1 MYARYKAK
9 GCPTRKIGIPGSVPH
24 KGNVSR
30 VLSDPNSAAEFVK
43 ERLEGTELESLEI
56 YRDDGSLAKKVI

>member
-9 GCPTRKIGIPGSVPH
+9 GCPTRKIGIPGDVPP

-30 VLSDPNSAAEFVK
+30 VLSDPDSAAEFALD
-43 ERLEGTELESLEI
+43 RLKGVDLESLEI
-56 YRDDGSLAKKVI
+56 LRDDGTVAKKVV

>member
-9 GCPTRKIGIPGSVPH
+9 GGPTRKIGIPGSVPP
-24 KGNVSR
+24 KGTVSR
-30 VLSDPNSAAEFVK
+30 VLSDPDSAAEFVK

>member
-9 GCPTRKIGIPGSVPH
+9 GGPTRKIGIPGSVPP

-30 VLSDPNSAAEFVK
+30 VLSDPDSAAEFVK

>member
-9 GCPTRKIGIPGSVPH
+9 GGPTRKIGIPGSVPLR
-24 KGNVSR
+24 GNASR
-30 VLSDPNSAAEFVK
+30 VLSDPDSAAEFVK

>member
-9 GCPTRKIGIPGSVPH
+9 GCPTRKIGIPGSVPP

-30 VLSDPNSAAEFVK
+30 VLSDPDSAAEFVK
-43 ERLEGTELESLEI
+43 ERLEGTELEMLEI

>member
-9 GCPTRKIGIPGSVPH
+9 GGPTRKIGIPGSVPP

-30 VLSDPNSAAEFVK
+30 VLSDPDSAAEFVK

-56 YRDDGSLAKKVI
+56 YRDDGSLAKKVV